1 MQRYVGERYVRER
14 TDVGCPLEYLPP
26 MASNLESTSSS
37 SVPQLVELSLAEYQT
52 YGASIGCGRDGTTFA
67 FTIGPISDAI
77 AAALESVAQARKRI
91 CLYCCGEPL
100 LLDLVAVERRE
111 TRQVR
116 IVGRVVGASSLAI
129 ANTVSDEQWGL
140 RARPS

>member
-1 MQRYVGERYVRER
+1 
-14 TDVGCPLEYLPP
+14 
-26 MASNLESTSSS
+26 MASNLESTSFS
-37 SVPQLVELSLAEYQT
+37 SVPQLVELSLADYKT
-52 YGASIGCGRDGTTFA
+52 YGASIDCGRDGTTFA

-77 AAALESVAQARKRI
+77 AAALEGVAQAHKRI

-100 LLDLVAVERRE
+100 LLDLVAVERKE

-116 IVGRVVGASSLAI
+116 IVGRIVGGSSDAI
-129 ANTVSDEQWGL
+129 GNTASDEQWGL